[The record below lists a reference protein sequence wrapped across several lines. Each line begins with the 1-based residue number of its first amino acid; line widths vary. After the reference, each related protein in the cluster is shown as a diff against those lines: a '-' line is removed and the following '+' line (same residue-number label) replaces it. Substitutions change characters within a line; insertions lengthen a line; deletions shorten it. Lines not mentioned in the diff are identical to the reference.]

1 MSNIIESTKVR
12 ISIDGVEIFC
22 NEGDYI
28 LQVAR
33 RNGIEIP
40 AICYLNN
47 CSPTRACK
55 MCMVE
60 IDGKRA
66 YACASKAKD
75 GMQIITQ
82 SIELQDERRAIMQ
95 TYDVNHPLQCG
106 VCDKSGECDLQN
118 WTNKMGVQSQHFFI
132 KESNKPHASWAK
144 VNYDP
149 NLCILCE
156 RCVTTCDENLGE
168 ANLKAQKADLQEV
181 DTTLWKDTIPKD
193 PLSVWV
199 RRQKSLI
206 SFVGE
211 QPCLDCAECVSVC
224 PVGALIVKDFKYK
237 ANAWE
242 LSKIPTTC
250 THCAGGCLIY
260 MESRH
265 SNLEGKKQIYRI
277 TNDGEFEPICGTA
290 RFGGDNISEPLNATK
305 IDLTQCVEAFSTA
318 KSVIIGDLCTNEEI
332 IILESL
338 RQKIGFNLYNKRAQN
353 FGAFITALKN
363 AGVQIGFL
371 SCVKQAKGIISIG
384 TNLPHAM
391 PSLRYLINQKL
402 KADKECKFA
411 HFHSFHNTLISRLGR
426 NAKSFIYEVGEICAF
441 LENLTKE
448 LMPKQGSL
456 QEDSKDTSTQNQG
469 EDSHTTQESTQ
480 DLPPP
485 AFDGFF
491 TQGFVAQNG
500 VIIIGEEIYSHA
512 QSAHI
517 VQLLAQLAQSC
528 KMAIFCI
535 PPFGNALGMLSLA
548 HLSDYAQL
556 RDIEHCIGV
565 RVCND
570 ELYEEFGKM
579 AFVLDSH
586 NPNSKQTPPNVA
598 IKALAQMEGSVLNAE
613 LRLLPLA
620 PSFDCACLD
629 LADIACGFGLGSGYM
644 SDWSREMGA
653 FNHNFTLQHLHSL
666 SNFYAPNGENKRG
679 KLLESNGFLDSLYPR
694 IAGLKSFS
702 NDTQP
707 KSLNALLAHSP
718 SYFNHINARSDSLQ
732 NKVGVYVS
740 PAYAQ
745 SLNITPNDYVLLQN
759 DKGASLKAQVFVDY
773 NMDGEFFVLSPLLK
787 GARALFGNALY
798 TNLSVQTS
806 SVGAQQ

>member
-12 ISIDGVEIFC
+12 IAIDGVEVLC

-82 SIELQDERRAIMQ
+82 NTELQDERRAIMQ

-118 WTNKMGVQSQHFFI
+118 WTHKMGVQSQHYFI

-156 RCVTTCDENLGE
+156 RCVTTCEENLGE
-168 ANLKAQKADLQEV
+168 ANLKAQKAELEELDNA
-181 DTTLWKDTIPKD
+181 LWKDKIAKD
-193 PLSVWV
+193 PLSVWA

-224 PVGALIVKDFKYK
+224 PVGALIVKDFKYS

-242 LSKIPTTC
+242 LSKTPSTC

-260 MESRH
+260 IESRH
-265 SNLEGKKQIYRI
+265 SNLEGKKQVYRI
-277 TNDGEFEPICGTA
+277 TNDGEFEPICGAA
-290 RFGGDNISEPLNATK
+290 RFGGDNISEPLDEASE
-305 IDLTQCVEAFSTA
+305 DLARCVKAFSTT

-338 RQKIGFNLYNKRAQN
+338 RQKLGLNLYNKRAQN
-353 FGAFITALKN
+353 FGAFITKLKN
-363 AGVQIGFL
+363 AGAQISFL
-371 SCVKQAKGIISIG
+371 SSFKEAKGIISIG

-391 PSLRYLINQKL
+391 PSLRYKINQKL

-411 HFHSFHNTLISRLGR
+411 HFHSFHNTLITRLGR
-426 NAKSFIYEVGEICAF
+426 NAKSFIYEVSEICTL
-441 LENLTKE
+441 LEQLIGEMT
-448 LMPKQGSL
+448 PKQ
-456 QEDSKDTSTQNQG
+456 T
-469 EDSHTTQESTQ
+469 TTQENSTLDSSVMQEQAQSPQ
-480 DLPPP
+480 DVSPP
-485 AFDGFF
+485 AFEGFF
-491 TQGFVAQNG
+491 ASGFITQGG
-500 VIIIGEEIYSHA
+500 VIIVGEEIYSHS
-512 QSAHI
+512 QSTQIAKI
-517 VQLLAQLAQSC
+517 LAQLQESC
-528 KMAIFCI
+528 GMKVFCV
-535 PPFGNALGMLSLA
+535 PPFGNALGMLSLT
-548 HLSDYAQL
+548 HLSDYSQL
-556 RDIEHCIGV
+556 KSMEDCIGV
-565 RVCND
+565 RVCSD
-570 ELYEEFGKM
+570 ELYEEFGKR

-586 NPNSKQTPPNVA
+586 NPSTNQTPPNVA
-598 IKALAQMEGSVLNAE
+598 LKAMAQMEGTTLNAE
-613 LRLLPLA
+613 LRLLPIV
-620 PSFDCACLD
+620 PSFDSKCLD
-629 LADIACGFGLGSGYM
+629 LADIALCFGLGSGYM
-644 SDWSREMGA
+644 SDWSKEMGA
-653 FNHNFTLQHLHSL
+653 FNHNFAGVSLQNFN
-666 SNFYAPNGENKRG
+666 NFYAPNGENKRG
-679 KLLESNGFLDSLYPR
+679 KLIESKGFLDSIYPR
-694 IAGLKSFS
+694 IASLSTLS
-702 NDTQP
+702 NDKEVSKP
-707 KSLNALLAHSP
+707 NALLAHSP
-718 SYFNHINARSDSLQ
+718 SHFNHITARSTSLQ

-740 PAYAQ
+740 PTYAQ
-745 SLNITPNDYVLLQN
+745 SLSSYVLLQN
-759 DKGASLKAQVFVDY
+759 DRGQNLKAQVCIDY
-773 NMDGEFFVLSPLLK
+773 TMEGEFFVLSPLLK
-787 GARALFGNALY
+787 GVKALFNNQCYAKLI
-798 TNLSVQTS
+798 VQTQPS
-806 SVGAQQ
+806 IEVQQ